1 MTERLDDR
9 QFELLCAA
17 SVATLLAHIA
27 HLPPWLWLPLAILL
41 PLRAWTRRQGA
52 QKFGAWIRLPL
63 TALLLV
69 LVLANFGNVFGREP
83 GSVLGC
89 GLLGLKLLEAERV
102 RDARVALGFAA
113 FVLMSALLFTQTL
126 LFSVAVCAVLVLQ
139 VAALVSL
146 QPAPLEPRRPLR
158 AQFRLAALLL
168 GAGLPLAAAG
178 FVLVPRLGSPLWGSP
193 GNDTAARSGISDS
206 MAPGGLIDLLID
218 DSPAFR
224 VDFGAAPPPPQ
235 QRYFRTLVLWDFDGT
250 TWSRQYGRGLAAGAE
265 VAEMPS
271 PALDYT
277 VTLEATNQAW
287 LPALDLPLSAPENA
301 RLGSDR
307 TLVAGAPVT
316 QPYRYRV
323 QSATTYMLAPT
334 LSARQ
339 RARALALPD
348 GFDPKAHALAERWRA
363 EGRDDEA
370 VVRAALDLFHESFT
384 YTLSPP
390 ALGRDSV
397 DDFLFGTQKGFCEHY
412 SSAFVVLMRA
422 AGIPARVVTG
432 YQGGWWNKSD
442 SYLLVRQSDAHAWAE
457 TWMPGRG
464 WQRVDPTAAVSPS
477 RIERGAAAANGNAGW
492 GQAAW
497 LRDLRD
503 RFDFANRLW
512 TDGIIRYN
520 ALRQKSMLTPFGI
533 DDANQGDLLL
543 VLSTVLGV
551 AMLLATIWAMRSGS
565 GPKGDALDRAWS
577 QMRRHLAR
585 SGLGARANEG
595 PLDWLQRLRGSAPMV
610 ATELAPLVDDYA
622 ALRYGADAPD
632 PARVAAF
639 AGAVRRWRMRSLVK
653 GPK

>member
-17 SVATLLAHIA
+17 AGATLLAHIG
-27 HLPPWLWLPLAILL
+27 HLPLWLWLPLAILL
-41 PLRAWTRRQGA
+41 PLRAWMRRQGA

-63 TALLLV
+63 TALLIA

-126 LFSVAVCAVLVLQ
+126 LFSAAVGAVLVLQ

-146 QPAPLEPRRPLR
+146 EPAPLAPRRPLR
-158 AQFRLAALLL
+158 TQLRLAALLL

-178 FVLVPRLGSPLWGSP
+178 FVLMPRLGSPMWGSP
-193 GNDTAARSGISDS
+193 GNDTGRTGLSDS
-206 MAPGGLIDLLID
+206 MSPGDLTQLLVD
-218 DSPAFR
+218 ESPAFR
-224 VDFGAAPPPPQ
+224 VDFDGAPPPPA

-250 TWSRQYGRGLAAGAE
+250 AWTRARGLGPAE
-265 VAEMPS
+265 QAEAQGS
-271 PALDYT
+271 LFDYT
-277 VTLEATNQAW
+277 VTLEPTGQRW
-287 LPALDLPLSAPENA
+287 VPALDLPLRVGDDTAS
-301 RLGSDR
+301 LGVDQNV
-307 TLVAGAPVT
+307 VATAPVT
-316 QPYRYRV
+316 QPRRFRL
-323 QSATTYMLAPT
+323 QSAPRHLLAPSLT
-334 LSARQ
+334 AAQ
-339 RARALALPD
+339 RARALKLPD
-348 GFDPKAHALAERWRA
+348 GFDPKTRALAARWRA
-363 EGRDDEA
+363 EGRDDAA
-370 VVRAALDLFHESFT
+370 VVQAALDLFHASFT

-390 ALGRDSV
+390 PLGRDSV

-432 YQGGWWNKSD
+432 YQGGWLSGAD

-464 WQRVDPTAAVSPS
+464 WQRVDPTAAVSPA
-477 RIERGAAAANGNAGW
+477 RVELGAAAANGNPSW
-492 GQAAW
+492 EQADW
-497 LRDLRD
+497 LRDLRN
-503 RFDFANRLW
+503 RLDFANRLW
-512 TDGIIRYN
+512 TEGIIRFD
-520 ALRQKSMLTPFGI
+520 ALRQKSLLTPFGI
-533 DDANQGDLLL
+533 PEANQGDLLL
-543 VLSTVLGV
+543 ALSVVLGAV
-551 AMLLATIWAMRSGS
+551 MLLATIWAMRSS
-565 GPKGDALDRAWS
+565 PGPKGDALDRAWS
-577 QMRRHLAR
+577 QMRRRLAR

-595 PLDWLQRLRGSAPMV
+595 PLDWLQRLRGSAP
-610 ATELAPLVDDYA
+610 ALAAELAPLVDDYT

-632 PARVAAF
+632 PARVSAF

-653 GPK
+653 GSK